1 MIGSSNLLI
10 VGLSLLVPGVI
21 LMYWASSRDLKD
33 AAIGAALGTAWTL
46 LWKRQRPGVPDAIT
60 TRVDEVRAQD
70 THLGKARVVG
80 GFAVK
85 HVLAQVANLV
95 GLILMAL
102 GVLLAALGIFWK

>member
-1 MIGSSNLLI
+1 
-10 VGLSLLVPGVI
+10 
-21 LMYWASSRDLKD
+21 
-33 AAIGAALGTAWTL
+33 
-46 LWKRQRPGVPDAIT
+46 
-60 TRVDEVRAQD
+60 
-70 THLGKARVVG
+70 VVG